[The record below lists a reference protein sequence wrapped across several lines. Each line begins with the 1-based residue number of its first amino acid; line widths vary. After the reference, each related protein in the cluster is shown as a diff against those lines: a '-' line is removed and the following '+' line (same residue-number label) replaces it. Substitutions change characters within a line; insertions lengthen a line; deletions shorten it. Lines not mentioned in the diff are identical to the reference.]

1 MLIINETTKT
11 HKSKDISIFTDGSTF
26 NNQSKDKSKARAGVG
41 VFFGDND
48 KRNMS
53 KKLKTKKVTNQVAEL
68 MAIYYAINKALTTTD
83 VYEKTIHIYSDSMY
97 SINCITTWSKSWE
110 KNNWKKS
117 DGTKIEN
124 KKIIKKL
131 YYLYNNLDIKFTHVK
146 AHKKEPS
153 KDSEKYFKWYGNNK
167 ADYLAVSGAKS

>member
-1 MLIINETTKT
+1 MAEIK
-11 HKSKDISIFTDGSTF
+11 IFTDGSCI
-26 NNQSKDKSKARAGVG
+26 QKPKCSGGCG

-68 MAIYYAINKALTTTD
+68 MAIYYAINRALTTTD
-83 VYEKTIHIYSDSMY
+83 IYEKTIHIYSDSMY

-131 YYLYNNLDIKFTHVK
+131 YYMYNNLDIKFTHVK
-146 AHKKEPS
+146 AHKKEP
-153 KDSEKYFKWYGNNK
+153 KDKKSELYFYWYGNNM
-167 ADYLAVSGAKS
+167 ADMLATAASSK